1 MHAVASRA
9 GDEEEVVV
17 HGHIV
22 IGSGVFGS
30 STALALSRLGHSVT
44 VLDRSASGYCA
55 PDAASNDL
63 NKIVRADYKDEHYAR
78 LAKMAIELWRRDDG
92 LSQCYHEVGL
102 LLHSGESNPHGEAYV
117 KRGLS
122 TALKDAH
129 REEGPSS
136 SSQRADR
143 SSATLESGK
152 TTGSIGTSM
161 PAPLPRLAYELTSDE
176 QTSSVFPADLELGV
190 GLKGIGKTQQAY
202 INPRAGWAEAQKATN
217 IVLDQAKELGVRVLS
232 NANVVELLHDDQ
244 FRFYG
249 ARLQDGRIVRTS
261 DRSAHVICCVGSWST
276 KFLRSAL
283 PQKIQRPPSTSSAQC
298 VLLLRVE
305 NAQLRRRMKDIP
317 VVINF
322 DTGFYAFEPNE
333 EGLLKC
339 AIHGEGYA
347 YPEPPCAPQSSYP
360 NFAQG
365 QSGAGAD
372 DSPSSSERRAS
383 NTFVPADKQEKM
395 LEELYGL
402 YPELADQGNAQVVES
417 RICWYS
423 DSVDEE
429 WLIDHVP
436 GTRGL
441 VVCCADSGHA
451 FKFLPLLGSLVT
463 SRMQLTDKPLT
474 PHQSKVW
481 SFAHHLQAAAA
492 HRTELNIRGQ
502 I

>member
-1 MHAVASRA
+1 MHAAASQA
-9 GDEEEVVV
+9 GDDEEVVV

-78 LAKMAIELWRRDDG
+78 LAKMAIELWRRDDR
-92 LSQCYHEVGL
+92 LRQCYHEVGL
-102 LLHSGESNPHGEAYV
+102 LLHSGASNPDGQVYV
-117 KRGLS
+117 KKGLS
-122 TALKDAH
+122 TALRDAH
-129 REEGPSS
+129 QEQGSS
-136 SSQRADR
+136 SSSERVHP
-143 SSATLESGK
+143 SSATVESGK
-152 TTGSIGTSM
+152 TTGSVGTSM
-161 PAPLPRLAYELTSDE
+161 PAPLPRLAYELTSEE
-176 QTSSVFPADLELGV
+176 QTSSVFAADLQLGV

-217 IVLDQAKELGVRVLS
+217 IVLDQAKELGARVLS

-244 FRFYG
+244 LRFYG
-249 ARLQDGRIVRTS
+249 ARLQDGRVVRTS
-261 DRSAHVICCVGSWST
+261 NCDAHVICCVGSWST
-276 KFLRSAL
+276 KFLHSAL
-283 PQKIQRPPSTSSAQC
+283 PPKIQRPPSTSSAQC
-298 VLLLRVE
+298 VLLLRVK
-305 NAQLRRRMKDIP
+305 NAQLRRQMKGIP
-317 VVINF
+317 VVLNF
-322 DTGFYAFEPNE
+322 DTGFYAFEPND

-339 AIHGEGYA
+339 AIHGQGHA

-365 QSGAGAD
+365 QQSDAAD
-372 DSPSSSERRAS
+372 SSSERAP
-383 NTFVPADKQEKM
+383 NTFLPADKQEKM
-395 LEELYGL
+395 LKELYGL
-402 YPELADQGNAQVVES
+402 YPELADPDNAQVVQS

-429 WLIDHVP
+429 WLIDYVP
-436 GTRGL
+436 GTRAL

-481 SFAHHLQAAAA
+481 SFAHHLQAVAA
-492 HRTELNIRGQ
+492 HRTDLNIRGQ